1 VPTARVD
8 LHCHSTASDGE
19 YPPAEVTR
27 RARAAGL
34 AAIALTDHDTTD
46 GVAEAT
52 QAGETLGVRVVAGC
66 EFSVKAP
73 WGELHLLAYF
83 LPPGHPRLERFLVGT
98 RTARRQRAEQI
109 VGHLRGLGVPIE
121 LDDVERVADGGA
133 LGRPHVAR
141 VLVQRG
147 VSDDIGDAFTRYLG
161 RGRPAYVEKPLP
173 TLEQVTELVHAVH
186 GIAVAAHL
194 GTHGTEEQIRRFQA
208 QGLDGLE
215 VRHPSHPPS
224 TERRLT
230 TLAQRLGLA
239 ISGGSDW
246 HGDSELGD
254 SHAALGGIEVPLDW
268 LDRLEARRDQTSR
281 PTVADNHEEP
291 HE

>member
-1 VPTARVD
+1 MPTARVD

-19 YPPAEVTR
+19 YPPADV
-27 RARAAGL
+27 ARLAQAAGL
-34 AAIALTDHDTTD
+34 AAIALTDHDTTG
-46 GVAEAT
+46 GVPEAT
-52 QAGETLGVRVVAGC
+52 RAGEALGVRVVSGC

-83 LPPGHPRLERFLVGT
+83 LPPGHARLEEFLTGT
-98 RTARRQRAEQI
+98 RAARHRRAEQI
-109 VGHLRGLGVPIE
+109 VERLRRLGVVIE
-121 LDDVERVADGGA
+121 LADVVRVADGGA

-147 VSDDIGDAFTRYLG
+147 VSVDMNDAFGRYLG

-173 TLEQVTELVHAVH
+173 TLQQVAELVHAV
-186 GIAVAAHL
+186 GGLAVAAHL
-194 GTHGTEEQIRRFQA
+194 GDHGTEGQIRQFQE

-215 VRHPSHPPS
+215 VRHPSHYPG

-230 TLAQRLGLA
+230 KIAERLGMA

-246 HGDSELGD
+246 HGDKELGD
-254 SHAALGGIEVPLDW
+254 SHAPLGGLDIPMEWLEKLEERRATTPRETVPQN
-268 LDRLEARRDQTSR
+268 RKAIT
-281 PTVADNHEEP
+281 
-291 HE
+291 

>member
-19 YPPAEVTR
+19 YPPAEVAR
-27 RARAAGL
+27 RAQAAGL
-34 AAIALTDHDTTD
+34 VAIALTDHDTTG
-46 GVAEAT
+46 GVPEAT
-52 QAGETLGVRVVAGC
+52 RVGETLGVRIVSGC

-83 LPPGHPRLERFLVGT
+83 LPPGHARLEEFLAGT
-98 RTARRQRAEQI
+98 RAARHRRAEQI
-109 VGHLRGLGVPIE
+109 VGHLRRLGVAID
-121 LDDVERVADGGA
+121 LRDVVQAADGGA

-141 VLVQRG
+141 VLVRHG
-147 VSDDIGDAFTRYLG
+147 VCLDMNEAFARYLG

-173 TLEQVTELVHAVH
+173 TLQQVAELVHAV
-186 GIAVAAHL
+186 GGVAVAAHL
-194 GTHGTEEQIRRFQA
+194 GDHGTEGQIRQFQE

-215 VRHPSHPPS
+215 VRHPSHSPG

-230 TLAQRLGLA
+230 GIAQRLGLA

-246 HGDSELGD
+246 HGDLELGD
-254 SHAALGGIEVPLDW
+254 SHAPLGGLDIPLEWLEKLEERRAAASRETVPQN
-268 LDRLEARRDQTSR
+268 RKAIT
-281 PTVADNHEEP
+281 
-291 HE
+291 

>member
-1 VPTARVD
+1 VSTARVD

-19 YPPAEVTR
+19 YAPAEVAH
-27 RARAAGL
+27 RAQAAGL
-34 AAIALTDHDTTD
+34 AAFALTDHDTTA
-46 GVAEAT
+46 GVPEAT
-52 QAGETLGVRVVAGC
+52 RAAAALGVRVVSGC

-83 LPPGHPRLERFLVGT
+83 LPPGHPRLEEFLVAT
-98 RTARRQRAEQI
+98 RAARQRRAEQI
-109 VGHLRGLGVPIE
+109 VGQLRRLGVPIE
-121 LDDVERVADGGA
+121 LAEVERAARGGA

-147 VSDDIGDAFTRYLG
+147 VSLDMGDAFARYLG

-173 TLEQVTELVHAVH
+173 ALAQVTDVVHTVG

-194 GTHGTEEQIRRFQA
+194 GSHGTEDQVRAFQA

-215 VRHPSHPPS
+215 VRHPSHAPA

-230 TLAQRLGLA
+230 ALADRLGLV

-246 HGDSELGD
+246 HGDTELGD
-254 SHAALGGIEVPLDW
+254 THAPLGGMDVPWEW
-268 LDRLEARRDQTSR
+268 LEKLEERRGKTSR
-281 PTVADNHEEP
+281 ETVTETRGNIS
-291 HE
+291 